1 MRKRRENGEK
11 RFLQGPLVGPLQKSY
26 KVHRFCY
33 EIHRILASFVP
44 RFRFAVVDTRWLSV
58 FKMMNFVFK
67 MMHSAFTM
75 MNFVFKMMNF
85 ARDYKA
91 RFQQRMG
98 EYFEPVYFVTK
109 NELIFC

>member
-1 MRKRRENGEK
+1 
-11 RFLQGPLVGPLQKSY
+11 
-26 KVHRFCY
+26 
-33 EIHRILASFVP
+33 
-44 RFRFAVVDTRWLSV
+44 
-58 FKMMNFVFK
+58 MMNFVFK